1 MAAKKKK
8 SAAAPRRDGAVAA
21 RYTGAGHGKVR
32 CEVGNCDW
40 EGTASNH
47 ATARGLVSRHWEE
60 AH

>member
-1 MAAKKKK
+1 MAAKRKKA
-8 SAAAPRRDGAVAA
+8 AAAPRRDEAVAA
-21 RYTGAGHGKVR
+21 RYTGAGHSSVR
-32 CEVGNCDW
+32 CEVRNCDW